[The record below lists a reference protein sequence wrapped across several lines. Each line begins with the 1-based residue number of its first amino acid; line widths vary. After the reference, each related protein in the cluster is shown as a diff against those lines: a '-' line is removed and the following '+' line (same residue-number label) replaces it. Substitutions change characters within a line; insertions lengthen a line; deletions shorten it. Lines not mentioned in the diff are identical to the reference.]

1 MRLLLRCLFFTL
13 FAVTL
18 SSVTTFAQ
26 TATVTTDKDDYSPG
40 EYVIITG
47 TGWQPGET
55 VSFHFD
61 ETPKPATCL
70 LSHDISAVADGDGKI
85 YNNQFLIKINHLGV
99 AFVLTATG
107 QSSGFSANT
116 SFTDANVKFG
126 TSGLPAGISIIVT
139 ASYTNESGNSVSNM
153 PVGPFNSPGPST
165 AIPVLKNTDKY
176 R

>member
-61 ETPKPATCL
+61 ETPKPATCVN
-70 LSHDISAVADGDGKI
+70 SHDLVAVADAAGNI
-85 YNNQFLIKINHLGV
+85 YNNQFLIKVNHIGV

-107 QSSGFSANT
+107 Q
-116 SFTDANVKFG
+116 
-126 TSGLPAGISIIVT
+126 TSGLIATANFTDGNVRVKTNAGTISVEATFSNTSTCNTGTGLTTTGIGTSNPGT
-139 ASYTNESGNSVSNM
+139 A
-153 PVGPFNSPGPST
+153 VGVCSSRRRTTF
-165 AIPVLKNTDKY
+165 